1 MFIKKPIIAGLMSL
15 ATFAPCKAQKAVQF
29 VSESGVTG
37 EINKELSYFGGL
49 HANILKSKNNTDIYC
64 GMVVDAE
71 KQFTFESQLENE
83 YSWTENLSSWI
94 RETFHLSK
102 RESNLTSEV
111 APVKI
116 NTSVKKLD
124 ISVMPAYTIQ
134 HDFREKD
141 AKQGLNAILNTVYNI
156 DSKNSLEFEAVYS
169 SEPAKNLFKTSFG
182 KLKDNFSASLSYLR
196 KF

>member
-83 YSWTENLSSWI
+83 YSWTENLSSWV

-102 RESNLTSEV
+102 IENNLKSEVSPVKLNKSFDKFDTSV
-111 APVKI
+111 APVY
-116 NTSVKKLD
+116 
-124 ISVMPAYTIQ
+124 VMQ
-134 HDFREKD
+134 NDFKEKETQ
-141 AKQGLNAILNTVYNI
+141 QGLGIVLDAVYNI
-156 DSKNSLEFEAVYS
+156 DSKNAMKFEAEYET
-169 SEPAKNLFKTSFG
+169 EPAKNLFKTHFG
-182 KLKDNFSASLSYLR
+182 KLKDGVSFVVSYLR
-196 KF
+196 NF